1 MSKKFP
7 IIGLL
12 IFCLLSVTAFAH
24 GGDDDKHNEKLNR
37 RRQKAMVDVI
47 KITDRVYML
56 MGDGGNIG
64 VSAGDD
70 GVLIIDDQFAASA
83 GKIQDALRTLG
94 SDKPRFLI
102 NTHWHGDHT
111 GGNAFFGKFATII
124 SQNNVRKRLS
134 VESKVMGSAVKPSPK
149 IALPI
154 ITFEDAVSVFFND
167 EELKVVH
174 YPNGH
179 TDGDSVIFFTGSN
192 VVHMGDHFFKDR
204 FPFVDLD
211 NGGSVQGMTKNV
223 GEIINQLP
231 ADVKIIPGHGALAGL
246 DDLINFHQML
256 VETTNVVRKGMNAGK
271 SLDTLKK
278 EGLPAQYKEW
288 GTGFIKTDSWIETIY
303 KSLSK
308 KW

>member
-1 MSKKFP
+1 MSKKFT
-7 IIGLL
+7 ILGLL
-12 IFCLLSVTAFAH
+12 LFFFLSATAFAH
-24 GGDDDKHNEKLNR
+24 NDDRRDKLDR
-37 RRQKAMVDVI
+37 RKQKALVDVV

-64 VSAGDD
+64 VSTGED
-70 GVLIIDDQFAASA
+70 GILIIDDQFAASA
-83 GKIQDALRTLG
+83 GKIQDALKTLG

-102 NTHWHGDHT
+102 NTHFHGDHT
-111 GGNAFFGKFATII
+111 GGNAFFGQFATII
-124 SQNNVRKRLS
+124 AQNNVRKRLAA
-134 VESKVMGSAVKPSPK
+134 ESKVMGSAAKSTPK

-154 ITFEDAVSVFFND
+154 ITFEDAISVFFNG

-174 YPNGH
+174 YPNAH

-192 VVHMGDHFFKDR
+192 VVHLGDHFFKDR

-211 NGGSVQGMTKNV
+211 NGGSVQGMAKNV
-223 GEIINQLP
+223 GEIINLLP
-231 ADVKIIPGHGALAGL
+231 ADVKIIPGHGALANL
-246 DDLINFHQML
+246 DDLINYHQML
-256 VETTNVVRKGMNAGK
+256 VETTGIVRKGINAGK

-278 EGLPAQYKEW
+278 EGLPAQYKDW

-308 KW
+308 K